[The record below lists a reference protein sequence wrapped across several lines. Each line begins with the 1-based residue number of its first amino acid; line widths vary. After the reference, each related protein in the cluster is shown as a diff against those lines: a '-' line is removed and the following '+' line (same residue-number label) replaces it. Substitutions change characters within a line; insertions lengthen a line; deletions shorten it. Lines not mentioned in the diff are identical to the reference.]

1 MGNAGLR
8 LKRPDGDLD
17 RVRGIM
23 VILSALAAATLV
35 PALLMT
41 LWYLHGQLSVVPS
54 DNPYFWVDIGQFFSL
69 CFMVT
74 ALHVVLLGGPA
85 YALLK
90 WRNLVRWWSGV
101 LAGFLLAVMPIA
113 IFTWPLRF
121 AESGSS
127 FSANGVQ
134 LMVDGKPTAA
144 GWLDFAEGILF
155 FGIWGAL
162 SGLVFWLVLRSGID
176 RFHSQS
182 SRIDA

>member
-1 MGNAGLR
+1 MGNAGLGV
-8 LKRPDGDLD
+8 KRPDGDLD

-23 VILSALAAATLV
+23 IILSALAAATLV

-101 LAGFLLAVMPIA
+101 LAGLLLAVMPIA
-113 IFTWPLRF
+113 SPPETGPNWRAIK
-121 AESGSS
+121 S
-127 FSANGVQ
+127 
-134 LMVDGKPTAA
+134 
-144 GWLDFAEGILF
+144 GWLIQRGNT
-155 FGIWGAL
+155 
-162 SGLVFWLVLRSGID
+162 V
-176 RFHSQS
+176 
-182 SRIDA
+182 SRNPKMKA